1 MQSCYRL
8 ASLVSRSTLLKL
20 KPTTSSLCQ
29 FRSLTKATTESTKQL
44 SNRQK
49 FKQLQPSP
57 RLYEKLEN
65 LGFGALLRTKR
76 YAAVYKQR
84 ERQKQE
90 KSDTVP
96 ETKYS
101 FPLLS
106 FFAGAKVPSS
116 IPPESLDEIAFVGR
130 SNVGKSSLLNSLAET
145 TIVRTSDKPGLTQQ
159 LNFFNVGK
167 LFHMVDMPGYGFA
180 FADEQDRVKWRD
192 LMETYISTRKTLKRV
207 FVVIDARHGLKV
219 ADKEFLN
226 MLNSKRVKFQI
237 VLTKCDLVVL
247 PDLARRIMVVED
259 DIKQMRNAVKSVV
272 VVSSKTSA
280 GINQFRKEILFLMNH
295 LKPREFYEAIEEKKI
310 EKQTKKKSDR
320 R

>member
-1 MQSCYRL
+1 MHVEKYKKKEKKKKRNAIPGHPFSLFLLQNIDQMQSCYRL

-101 FPLLS
+101 
-106 FFAGAKVPSS
+106 
-116 IPPESLDEIAFVGR
+116 
-130 SNVGKSSLLNSLAET
+130 
-145 TIVRTSDKPGLTQQ
+145 
-159 LNFFNVGK
+159 
-167 LFHMVDMPGYGFA
+167 
-180 FADEQDRVKWRD
+180 VK
-192 LMETYISTRKTLKRV
+192 YKK
-207 FVVIDARHGLKV
+207 
-219 ADKEFLN
+219 
-226 MLNSKRVKFQI
+226 
-237 VLTKCDLVVL
+237 
-247 PDLARRIMVVED
+247 
-259 DIKQMRNAVKSVV
+259 DICM
-272 VVSSKTSA
+272 
-280 GINQFRKEILFLMNH
+280 
-295 LKPREFYEAIEEKKI
+295 
-310 EKQTKKKSDR
+310 
-320 R
+320 